1 MWAAHAIGG
10 ERGNQG
16 ARSGNDSG
24 GISCP
29 LYRAIGANEQQLKE
43 LEPKLAEFRK
53 SSKQICDDVAI
64 KRGEMIDLLAAPQ
77 PDRTAIAVKQ
87 DEILAYHRKM
97 QELVIEQLLAE
108 KHVLTPEQQKD
119 LFDLLR
125 KYNED
130 AKRGPDDGR

>member
-1 MWAAHAIGG
+1 
-10 ERGNQG
+10 
-16 ARSGNDSG
+16 
-24 GISCP
+24 
-29 LYRAIGANEQQLKE
+29 LKE

-53 SSKQICDDVAI
+53 SSKQICDDAAT

-108 KHVLTPEQQKD
+108 KQVLTPEQQKD

-125 KYNED
+125 KNNED
-130 AKRGPDDGR
+130 ARHRPAVGP